1 MRFFFLA
8 DQRGIIC
15 FPKNVPF
22 DRFRCDL
29 HFEITIGGEKNQN
42 MQILTIGG
50 LKSFG
55 VMRGSKSGLTI

>member
-1 MRFFFLA
+1 M
-8 DQRGIIC
+8 
-15 FPKNVPF
+15 FPLIGPDVIYI
-22 DRFRCDL
+22 L
-29 HFEITIGGEKNQN
+29 EITIGGEKNQN